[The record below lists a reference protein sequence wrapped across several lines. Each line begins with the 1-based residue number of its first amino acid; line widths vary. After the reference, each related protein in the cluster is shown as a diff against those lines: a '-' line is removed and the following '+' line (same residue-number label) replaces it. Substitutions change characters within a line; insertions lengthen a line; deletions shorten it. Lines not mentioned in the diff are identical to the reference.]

1 MVPCERGI
9 SRGISTNEH
18 IRICMHNY
26 TYHFPS
32 SIGYRFLAC
41 SEENKEKMTEVI
53 EALCK
58 CIRILVSIVLA
69 SPEAKMSFNG
79 LFPSTRSKAKSNPHS
94 INGFTVFVC
103 LNGFTRSH
111 K

>member
-1 MVPCERGI
+1 
-9 SRGISTNEH
+9 
-18 IRICMHNY
+18 
-26 TYHFPS
+26 
-32 SIGYRFLAC
+32 
-41 SEENKEKMTEVI
+41 MTEVI

-58 CIRILVSIVLA
+58 YIGILVSIVLA
-69 SPEAKMSFNG
+69 SPEAEMSFNG
-79 LFPSTRSKAKSNPHS
+79 VFPYTRSKAKSNPHS